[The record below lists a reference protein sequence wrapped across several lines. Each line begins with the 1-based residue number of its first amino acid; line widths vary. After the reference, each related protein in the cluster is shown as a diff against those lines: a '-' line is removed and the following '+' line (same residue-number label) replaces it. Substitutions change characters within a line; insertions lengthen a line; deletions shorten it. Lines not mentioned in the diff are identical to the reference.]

1 MERQNERLRE
11 REAAL
16 LEAVSIHIIAA
27 RHLYILAIRIALQ
40 IDELSNQNE
49 DLIEKLKE
57 SMERELIQRY
67 PISPCIICHSRLITG
82 ETYSPHSSKRA
93 AQISH
98 SVSALVLPDIVH
110 RDTPDETAPAAAAKR
125 SSRKK

>member
-1 MERQNERLRE
+1 MKHRKKLRKKPVEDSSSPVERQNERLRE

-16 LEAVSIHIIAA
+16 LEAVSIRIIAA
-27 RHLYILAIRIALQ
+27 RHLYILAISIALQ

-67 PISPCIICHSRLITG
+67 PTSPCIVCHRRLIVDDNPF
-82 ETYSPHSSKRA
+82 S
-93 AQISH
+93 AQF
-98 SVSALVLPDIVH
+98 
-110 RDTPDETAPAAAAKR
+110 
-125 SSRKK
+125 

>member
-1 MERQNERLRE
+1 MKHRKKPRKKPVDDSSSPVERQNERLRE

-16 LEAVSIHIIAA
+16 LEAVSVRIVATC
-27 RHLYILAIRIALQ
+27 HLYFLPTSAALQ

-67 PISPCIICHSRLITG
+67 C
-82 ETYSPHSSKRA
+82 SSTR
-93 AQISH
+93 H
-98 SVSALVLPDIVH
+98 RSASDV
-110 RDTPDETAPAAAAKR
+110 TAG
-125 SSRKK
+125 

>member
-16 LEAVSIHIIAA
+16 LEAVSIRIIAA
-27 RHLYILAIRIALQ
+27 RHFYILAISAALQ

-67 PISPCIICHSRLITG
+67 PTSPCIICHSRLTVS
-82 ETYSPHSSKRA
+82 ENPFS
-93 AQISH
+93 AQF
-98 SVSALVLPDIVH
+98 
-110 RDTPDETAPAAAAKR
+110 
-125 SSRKK
+125 